1 MGESLISKIMEKFE
15 TGLTLEKAAIDI
27 PYILYYCLRKKVF
40 GNTYIFPY
48 IVQSG
53 GSTVIN

>member
-48 IVQSG
+48 IVKSD
-53 GSTVIN
+53 STVIN

>member
-1 MGESLISKIMEKFE
+1 MGESLISKTMEKFE

-48 IVQSG
+48 IVKSD
-53 GSTVIN
+53 STVIN